1 MPTPL
6 GDAGAG
12 PVRVLVV
19 EDHPLVLQAFSLAFD
34 EVPDVELVAQARLLE
49 EAIVAAR
56 EHRPDVVLLDR
67 LLPDGDGIEAIGR
80 LRQESGGSRVLV
92 LTGYADTSIVS
103 RVIEAGASGLLL
115 KGAGRVDDLVNTIR
129 RVAAGEPAFP
139 ADLVP
144 GAPGGAAA
152 Q

>member
-12 PVRVLVV
+12 LVRVLVV
-19 EDHPLVLQAFSLAFD
+19 EDHPLVLQAFSLAFE
-34 EVPDVELVAQARLLE
+34 EVPDVDLVAQARLLE
-49 EAIVAAR
+49 EAVVAAR

-103 RVIEAGASGLLL
+103 RVIEAGGSGLLL
-115 KGAGRVDDLVNTIR
+115 KGAGRVDDLVNAIR

-139 ADLVP
+139 ADLAP